1 MIEFNISINSVHA
14 VKQFVE
20 TANRYDFDIDLS
32 SGRYSI
38 DGKSIMGIFSLDL
51 EKPIKLTAH
60 VDECDDFV
68 ATMKPFIVD

>member
-51 EKPIKLTAH
+51 EKTIKLTAH
-60 VDECDDFV
+60 IDECDEFV
-68 ATMKPFIVD
+68 AVMKPFIVD

>member
-32 SGRYSI
+32 SGRYAI

-60 VDECDDFV
+60 IDESDDFV
-68 ATMKPFIVD
+68 AAMKPFIVD

>member
-20 TANRYDFDIDLS
+20 TANKYDFDIDLS

-51 EKPIKLTAH
+51 EKTIKLTAH
-60 VDECDDFV
+60 IDECDEFV
-68 ATMKPFIVD
+68 AAMKPFIVD